1 MGVVREYGLRRS
13 QILNIFSEFNQKM
26 FFFFLSFFRSFSFF
40 SFFFSTFL
48 YDYSKVNTFGT
59 KVQIEDT
66 VFPPLLE
73 SGRLFLR
80 VSPSRAKD
88 KPFYRAKAAG
98 PLFLSYFKTLSIN
111 PFPGT
116 EHATSRYAVQS
127 SNDSATPA
135 AVSSLWKMTST
146 RL

>member
-26 FFFFLSFFRSFSFF
+26 FFFSFSFFLSFFL
-40 SFFFSTFL
+40 SFFFNFL
-48 YDYSKVNTFGT
+48 YDYSKVNTFRT
-59 KVQIEDT
+59 KVQIEDS

-127 SNDSATPA
+127 SND
-135 AVSSLWKMTST
+135 
-146 RL
+146 

>member
-13 QILNIFSEFNQKM
+13 QILNIFREFNQKM
-26 FFFFLSFFRSFSFF
+26 FFFFFLSFFLFLFF
-40 SFFFSTFL
+40 FFFFSTFL

-88 KPFYRAKAAG
+88 KPFYWAKAAV

-127 SNDSATPA
+127 SND
-135 AVSSLWKMTST
+135 
-146 RL
+146 

>member
-1 MGVVREYGLRRS
+1 MGVVREYGFRRS

-26 FFFFLSFFRSFSFF
+26 FFFSFSFFLSFFFN
-40 SFFFSTFL
+40 FL
-48 YDYSKVNTFGT
+48 YDYSKVNTFRT
-59 KVQIEDT
+59 KVQIEDS

-88 KPFYRAKAAG
+88 KPFYRAKAAV

-127 SNDSATPA
+127 SND
-135 AVSSLWKMTST
+135 
-146 RL
+146 

>member
-26 FFFFLSFFRSFSFF
+26 FFFSFSFFLSFF
-40 SFFFSTFL
+40 FFFNFL

-80 VSPSRAKD
+80 GQS
-88 KPFYRAKAAG
+88 KPREVQAVLQGKGRSTFISQ
-98 PLFLSYFKTLSIN
+98 LF
-111 PFPGT
+111 
-116 EHATSRYAVQS
+116 
-127 SNDSATPA
+127 
-135 AVSSLWKMTST
+135 
-146 RL
+146 